1 MRLAFGGGL
10 WPVLIL
16 PIAILSPYRGSLAN
30 SAVAQDGN
38 SSAVLEILKYDLA
51 ANQDVPEL
59 CFTLSGSL
67 SHRSA
72 QPLESFVAVEPGI
85 PLSATPRRDRLCL
98 TGFAF
103 GAAYTVS
110 FKAGLP
116 GVSGT
121 LQKDAQFRVEIP
133 NRPPE
138 FAFAAP
144 EGSVLPRI
152 GNDGL
157 PIRSVNVRKIE
168 IRIFRMSDDNLRSS
182 LSPLP
187 LTVDEVRNFA
197 PGRGERIW
205 EGAVDVKGDANRDTL
220 TMLPLEQTIGALK
233 PGLYVAAIA
242 AAGTPT
248 DGQVLPTQYFTVSD
262 LGLSA
267 FRGPSSLLI
276 AARSLSS
283 AAASPGI
290 DIALVAANNREL
302 GRVRTDGNGFARF
315 DPNLLRGADGD
326 RPASIFA
333 YGPAGEFATLDL
345 AADVSEGSRP
355 TAVLIH
361 ADRAVYWPGEVVNIL
376 ALARSDQGTA
386 VPKQPLTVDIY
397 QPNGAIFSSQT
408 LTDQG
413 AGAYNVAAAIPE
425 SGSDGTW
432 RIEARGNPAE
442 KPIGSTTFEVGDS
455 RSTRLNLALN
465 ADVAV
470 LDPSQPANIA
480 VQAQYPE
487 AQAANVPGELRV
499 AVAAASAPFPAF
511 PGFSFGLA
519 DESVRPLTLDP
530 LRFTTDGAGKAV
542 LPVKFTSPP
551 KSTRPLEAQVSVR
564 MFDAGGQAVEHAVSV
579 PVGTQNLMLGVKP
592 QPTIL
597 ANQSAHFEMIAVGPD
612 GARQEKAGAG
622 WEIVRQDSAPS
633 WYWDGRRFAYRPS
646 VKDNHVAS
654 GTVDIPANGPAMLDV
669 SLPSGRY
676 RIELFD
682 LNGEAISSAHFTV
695 GWSSRDASDPV
706 DKVSLKSTKT
716 YFSPGDTADVF
727 VQPPF
732 DADVVLASADPQ
744 IRETAVQHVPAA
756 GATMHL
762 AIPRDAGLGMQLLA
776 TAIAPP
782 DPSAPALTRRAF
794 GQTPFLSDPAPRNL
808 DVKLDL
814 PETVMPQRTLSV
826 PVNVSGAG
834 DEPVYVRVS
843 AIDERSDA
851 VLLAQDSLL
860 DPLIGRQLSA
870 VSALD
875 NYGRIIVA
883 SGLSNGGLKDEEAP
897 APGHATGSGG
907 RKPTQAALGLY
918 SGIVTLDKAGKGN
931 VLLTLPDFAGVL
943 KVKALAW
950 SASRSGQGE
959 AALAVRYPLN
969 TILPLP
975 AFLTPD
981 DHADIPLQLDNA
993 DGPRGEYHVT
1003 VKGEGAVAVQS
1014 DADTVFNLA
1023 EHEQRTQLVSVQA
1036 RGPGDGA
1043 IILAVKG
1050 PNGISFERHLPL
1062 PVRPAAAAITR
1073 HGVVTLKAGG
1083 TLTLDPALT
1092 GGIRPESLSYS
1103 LTATGGNDFDLGGIA
1118 QDLMSSDH
1126 DSAEQNVDAA
1136 MPYLA
1141 PPTLLQALGVSQQAP
1156 VRLGQAVQSLAS
1168 YQSGDGGFSLFGS
1181 GQSDPWLTA
1190 YVVDFLSQAK
1200 SRGAAVPDVVVRQAL
1215 DYLVPHMEPS
1225 ATDPAKPDYP
1235 QQALATA
1242 AYVAKVLAA
1251 NDRLNLFQ
1259 LRYFSDRFQSQM
1271 RNPVATALVAAAF
1284 ASLGDKTTSTATFAR
1299 AGSLTI
1305 DPALADLFG
1314 SDLRDQAMLTALM
1327 AESGTVAPPT
1337 VAANIAKTA
1346 AIVAARRQFSTQE
1359 AAWVFRAAA
1368 PQPASAAGIRLKVGD
1383 KTVAQSGPFTT
1394 TIAGQPLPG
1403 IKNTGDAAV
1412 RIAATVTGSPGAGDA
1427 KDQAG
1432 YEVQRWFFD
1441 TSGKAIDPGALRQ
1454 GDIAVV
1460 VLTGRF
1466 TGQGEAHPLL
1476 SDTLSSG
1483 WEIEAAEIADPANR
1497 YPWLKDLTGSS
1508 HVAVSNGRYVAVPRL
1523 AGDRHE
1529 FKLAYVARAAVRG
1542 QFNLPGTVIEDMAQ
1556 PALTARA
1563 VGGRTKIDP
1572 PS

>member
-10 WPVLIL
+10 WPMLIL
-16 PIAILSPYRGSLAN
+16 PIAILSPHRGSLAN
-30 SAVAQDGN
+30 SATAQDGN
-38 SSAVLEILKYDLA
+38 SSGVLEILKYDLA

-59 CFTLSGSL
+59 CFTLSGSI
-67 SHRSA
+67 SRRSA
-72 QPLESFVAVEPGI
+72 QPLESFIAVEPGI

-110 FKAGLP
+110 LKAGLP
-116 GVSGT
+116 GASGMVP
-121 LQKDAQFRVEIP
+121 KDVQFRIEIP

-157 PIRSVNVRKIE
+157 PIRSVNVGKID
-168 IRIFRMSDDNLRSS
+168 IRIFRMSDENLRF
-182 LSPLP
+182 SPARLP
-187 LTVDEVRNFA
+187 LTVDEARNFA
-197 PGRGERIW
+197 PDRGERIW
-205 EGAVDVKGDANRDTL
+205 EGSVDVKGDANRDTV
-220 TMLPLEQTIGALK
+220 TMVPLERTIGALK

-242 AAGTPT
+242 AAGVPT
-248 DGQVLPTQYFTVSD
+248 DGKVLPTQYFTVAD
-262 LGLSA
+262 LGLLA
-267 FRGPSSLLI
+267 FRSPSSLLI

-290 DIALVAANNREL
+290 DIALIAANNREL

-345 AADVSEGSRP
+345 AADASEASRP

-361 ADRAVYWPGEVVNIL
+361 TDRAVYWPGEVVDIL
-376 ALARSDQGTA
+376 ALARGDQGAA
-386 VPKQPLTVDIY
+386 VQKQSLTVDVF
-397 QPNGAIFSSQT
+397 QPNGAIFISQI

-413 AGAYNVAAAIPE
+413 GGAYNITAAIPE
-425 SGSDGTW
+425 SGLDGTW

-442 KPIGSTTFEVGDS
+442 KPIGKSTFEVGGA
-455 RSTRLNLALN
+455 RSTRLNVALN

-470 LDPSQPANIA
+470 VDPTQPANIA
-480 VQAQYPE
+480 VQAQYPD

-511 PGFSFGLA
+511 PGFFFGLA
-519 DESVRPLTLDP
+519 DESLTPLTLDP
-530 LRFTTDGAGKAV
+530 IRFTTDGSGKAV
-542 LPVKFTSPP
+542 LPVKFASPP
-551 KSTRPLEAQVSVR
+551 KSTRPLEAQVTVR
-564 MFDAGGQAVEHAVSV
+564 MFDAGGQVVERAVSV
-579 PVGTQNLMLGVKP
+579 PVGTQSLLFGVKP

-597 ANQSAHFEMIAVGPD
+597 ANQSAHFEMIAVSPD

-622 WEIVRQDSAPS
+622 WEIVRQDFAPS
-633 WYWDGRRFAYRPS
+633 WYWDGRRFAYRPT
-646 VKDNHVAS
+646 VKDIHVAG
-654 GTVDIPANGPAMLDV
+654 GTVDIPANGSAMLDV

-695 GWSSRDASDPV
+695 GWAPRDTGDLV
-706 DKVSLKSTKT
+706 DKVSLKSAKP
-716 YFSPGDTADVF
+716 YFSPGDMADVF

-744 IRETAVQHVPAA
+744 IREIAVQHVPAA

-776 TAIAPP
+776 TAVAPP
-782 DPSAPALTRRAF
+782 DASAPALARRAF
-794 GQTPFLSDPAPRNL
+794 GQTPLLSDPAPRNL
-808 DVKLDL
+808 DVKLEL

-826 PVNVSGAG
+826 PVSVSGAG
-834 DEPVYVRVS
+834 DEPVYVRVA
-843 AIDERSDA
+843 AIDERPGAD
-851 VLLAQDSLL
+851 LPAQDSLL
-860 DPLIGRQLSA
+860 DPLIGRQLSS
-870 VSALD
+870 VYALD
-875 NYGRIIVA
+875 NYGRIIVP
-883 SGLSNGGLKDEEAP
+883 SGLSNGGLKDEGAR
-897 APGHATGSGG
+897 ASGHTTGSDG
-907 RKPTQAALGLY
+907 RKPTQTRLGLY
-918 SGIVTLDKAGKGN
+918 SGIVALDKAGKGT

-943 KVKALAW
+943 KVTALAW

-959 AALAVRYPLN
+959 AAVTVGYPLN

-981 DHADIPLQLDNA
+981 DHADVPLQLDNA

-1003 VKGEGAVAVQS
+1003 VKSEGAVAVQS
-1014 DADTVFNLA
+1014 DAATVFNLA
-1023 EHEQRTQLVSVQA
+1023 EHEQRTLLVSVQA
-1036 RGPGDGA
+1036 HGPGDGT

-1050 PNGISFERHLPL
+1050 PNGIAFERHLPL
-1062 PVRPAAAAITR
+1062 PVRPAAASITR
-1073 HGVVTLKAGG
+1073 HGGATLKASG

-1092 GGIRPESLSYS
+1092 AGLRPESVIYS
-1103 LTATGGNDFDLGGIA
+1103 LTATGGNDFDLGSIA
-1118 QDLMSSDH
+1118 QDLMSSDR
-1126 DSAEQNVDAA
+1126 DSADQCVDAA

-1141 PPTLLQALGVSQQAP
+1141 PPTQLRALGVSQQASA
-1156 VRLGQAVQSLAS
+1156 RLGQAAQSLVS

-1181 GQSDPWLTA
+1181 GESDPWLTA
-1190 YVVDFLSQAK
+1190 YVVDFLTQAK
-1200 SRGAAVPDVVVRQAL
+1200 GRGAAVPDVVVRQAL
-1215 DYLVPHMEPS
+1215 DYLKFHMEPPAS
-1225 ATDPAKPDYP
+1225 DPAKQDYP

-1259 LRYFSDRFQSQM
+1259 LRYFNDRFQSQM

-1284 ASLGDKTTSTATFAR
+1284 ASLGDKATSTATFAR
-1299 AGSLTI
+1299 AGSLPI
-1305 DPALADLFG
+1305 DPGLADLFG

-1337 VAANIAKTA
+1337 VTANVAKVA
-1346 AIVAARRQFSTQE
+1346 AIAAARRQFSPQE
-1359 AAWVFRAAA
+1359 AGWVFRAAVA
-1368 PQPASAAGIRLKVGD
+1368 QPASAAGIRLKVGG
-1383 KTVAQSGPFTT
+1383 KTVAQGGPFTT
-1394 TIAGQPLPG
+1394 TTAGQPLPA
-1403 IKNTGDAAV
+1403 IKNTGDAPVHIAV
-1412 RIAATVTGSPGAGDA
+1412 TVTGSPGAGDS

-1441 TSGKAIDPGALRQ
+1441 TSGKAIDPGAVRQ
-1454 GDIAVV
+1454 GDIGVV

-1466 TGQGEAHPLL
+1466 TGPGEAHPLL
-1476 SDTLSSG
+1476 SDMLSPG
-1483 WEIEAAEIADPANR
+1483 WEMEAAEIVDPANR

-1508 HVAVSNGRYVAVPRL
+1508 HVSVSNGRYVAVPRL
-1523 AGDRHE
+1523 VGDRHE
-1529 FKLAYVARAAVRG
+1529 FKLAYVARATVRG
-1542 QFNLPGTVIEDMAQ
+1542 QFNLPGTAIEDMAQ
-1556 PALTARA
+1556 PALSARA